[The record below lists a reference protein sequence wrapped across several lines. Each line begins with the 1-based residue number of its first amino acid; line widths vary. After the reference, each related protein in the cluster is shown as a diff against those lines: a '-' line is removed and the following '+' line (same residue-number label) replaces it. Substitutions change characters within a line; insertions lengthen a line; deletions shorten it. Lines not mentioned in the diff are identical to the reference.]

1 MEKGNTMAETNA
13 AATEAAAP
21 TIVQGQTTQAGE
33 NTEAVVVAEQTAA
46 PAEEAGLFSNPLLWI
61 VAALWLWFLFGN
73 KKRKAQKAQEK
84 KDQLRRE
91 TLQKGDEIVTIGRMH
106 GTVVAFTDATVTLK
120 PDLKAEYTMTFD
132 RQAIFRVLPRPGEE
146 DESADAGKK

>member
-1 MEKGNTMAETNA
+1 MADTNA

-21 TIVQGQTTQAGE
+21 TIEQGQTTAVAE
-33 NTEAVVVAEQTAA
+33 NTQTLEGAATAA
-46 PAEEAGLFSNPLLWI
+46 PAPEEQSMFSNPLLWI
-61 VAALWLWFLFGN
+61 VAALWIWFIFGN

-84 KDQLRRE
+84 KDRLRRE

-106 GTVVAFTDATVTLK
+106 GTVVAYTDATVTIK
-120 PDLKAEYTMTFD
+120 PDVKADYTMTFD

-146 DESADAGKK
+146 EEAPADAKK